1 MKLGI
6 LSRAPKSY
14 STQRLRAAAVERG
27 HDVKVLN
34 TLRFAIDLQRGV
46 RAGTL
51 AVPLGG
57 TMSLPWWHS
66 EIEK

>member
-27 HDVKVLN
+27 HDVKVL
-34 TLRFAIDLQRGV
+34 
-46 RAGTL
+46 
-51 AVPLGG
+51 
-57 TMSLPWWHS
+57 
-66 EIEK
+66 